1 MRIVVILLCLMV
13 VIVLP
18 VSAMEFTV
26 PTVPPAGAEDMPLQY
41 DSFGDG
47 LWSVIRMALGKLQP
61 SIASACGICLS
72 LIAVSMVTG
81 LISGISDKQQQTIRV
96 VSTLMTGCL
105 LLQQTDTFF
114 HMSRDVIREVC
125 DYGKL
130 LLPVLASALAAQGG
144 TTSAAGIYAGT
155 LLFDSVLTSAIT
167 GILIPMVYVYIALSV
182 AGAAFDNEALKELK
196 SFVKWI
202 STWILKIIL
211 YVFTGYLSITGVV
224 SGTADAA
231 AIKAAKIAI
240 SGVVPMVGSI
250 ISDASETI
258 LVSAGVMKN
267 AAGIY
272 GILALAAV
280 AIGPFLQIAVHYLL
294 LKATS
299 SISAVIGGK
308 EGNGLV
314 KDFSVAMGFL
324 LAMTGAACAMQLVSI
339 VCFMKGVA

>member
-1 MRIVVILLCLMV
+1 MKYIIILLCMISFV
-13 VIVLP
+13 VVP
-18 VSAMEFTV
+18 VSAMEFTA
-26 PTVPPAGAEDMPLQY
+26 PTVPSAGAGDMPQQY

-47 LWSVIRMALGKLQP
+47 LWSLIRMALGKLQP
-61 SIASACGICLS
+61 SLASACGICLS
-72 LIAVSMVTG
+72 LVAVSMVIG
-81 LISGISDKQQQTIRV
+81 LISGISDKQQQTIRLV
-96 VSTLMTGCL
+96 RALMIGCL
-105 LLQQTDTFF
+105 LMQQTDTFF
-114 HMSRDVIREVC
+114 HLSRDVIREVC

-130 LLPVLASALAAQGG
+130 LLPVLAAALAAQGG
-144 TTSAAGIYAGT
+144 TTGAAGIYGGT
-155 LLFDSVLTSAIT
+155 LLFDSLLTSAIT

-182 AGAAFDNEALKELK
+182 AGDAFDNEAIKELK

-202 STWILKIIL
+202 ATWVLKIIL

-231 AIKAAKIAI
+231 AIKAAKVAI
-240 SGVVPMVGSI
+240 SSVVPMVGSI

-272 GILALAAV
+272 GILAVAAI
-280 AIGPFLQIAVHYLL
+280 AIGPFLQIGIHYLL
-294 LKATS
+294 LKATAA
-299 SISAVIGGK
+299 ISAVIGVK
-308 EGNGLV
+308 DGNGLV

-324 LAMTGAACAMQLVSI
+324 LAMTGAVCAMQLVSI